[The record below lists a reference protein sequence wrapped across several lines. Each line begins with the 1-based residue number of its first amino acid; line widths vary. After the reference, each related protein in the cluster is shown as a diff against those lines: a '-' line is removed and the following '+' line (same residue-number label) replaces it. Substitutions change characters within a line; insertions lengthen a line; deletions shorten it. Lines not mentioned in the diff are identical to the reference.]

1 MSIEDGW
8 RSQLKLFGK
17 DSLNALDRWRMEMDQ
32 LEQGRAQARQQRKQE
47 QERREQDLARAGAT
61 DQIVALRA
69 ELTAL
74 QAEHESLRTSVVDT
88 LNATANAFGTLV
100 DERREQR
107 AEIEELKTTIAKLG
121 STELHGRK
129 EGFQFARERDGGAEV
144 ADLPSFLPPRR
155 TVN

>member
-1 MSIEDGW
+1 M
-8 RSQLKLFGK
+8 
-17 DSLNALDRWRMEMDQ
+17 A
-32 LEQGRAQARQQRKQE
+32 
-47 QERREQDLARAGAT
+47 
-61 DQIVALRA
+61 
-69 ELTAL
+69 
-74 QAEHESLRTSVVDT
+74 DT

-107 AEIEELKTTIAKLG
+107 AEIDDLKAAIAKLG

-129 EGFQFARERDGGAEV
+129 EGFQFAREKSGSSEA